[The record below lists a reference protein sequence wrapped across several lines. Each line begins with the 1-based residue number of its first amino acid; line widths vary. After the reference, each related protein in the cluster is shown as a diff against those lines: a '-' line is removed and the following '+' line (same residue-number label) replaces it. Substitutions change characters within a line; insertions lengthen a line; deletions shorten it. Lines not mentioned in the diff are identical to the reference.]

1 MMQSTLKT
9 LTLILVITKPYLE
22 DTDLN
27 PGNYQ
32 ALLKFRCDAGDTV
45 LAEHLSKCAKNATYR
60 SKTTQNDII
69 EILGGMITEKVVAEV
84 NEAKFFSV
92 ISDEVQDVASIEQI
106 TFVLRYV
113 HHEGESYV
121 VKESFAGFKEQHRE
135 MTGEAVASTILQK
148 LDELGLNCDNLRG
161 QGYDGSGSMA
171 GIRKGASSIV
181 LQKYPLATYIHCCS
195 RILNL
200 SIASSCSVV
209 LVRNMMGT
217 VSEVSKFF
225 EHGKRQDKLE
235 EVIESELPE
244 VRKKRVKPLC
254 RTRWVERHDSL
265 EVFVEL
271 YPAIIGALSDIAYGK
286 DSVSWNRETTSDA
299 NGLLSAIEKFSFLL
313 ALVVVYNI
321 LSYIKGLTVLLQQR
335 SIDIVQGIT
344 LVQDVLG
351 QLKELREELDDW
363 NKIWFQMAVEIAEEV
378 GTENPSIP
386 RMCNKQTQRSNVEAD
401 IPEVYYRRSLTA
413 PFLDHLLQEME
424 DRFTTNAKVA
434 TLGLCLVPS
443 TICKKDDWQTHVNNL
458 ASLYQGD
465 LPAPLSLQTELH
477 CWKHKWIHVKTDDLP
492 KSPIEAL
499 NKCDSRLFPN
509 ISTLLRIMSTIPVT
523 SCEAE
528 CTFSA
533 LRRLKPFLR
542 TTMGENRLSSLT
554 LLQVHRNIAIDL
566 EDAVDRYARLHTRKL
581 QFL

>member
-9 LTLILVITKPYLE
+9 LTLIL
-22 DTDLN
+22 
-27 PGNYQ
+27 
-32 ALLKFRCDAGDTV
+32 
-45 LAEHLSKCAKNATYR
+45 
-60 SKTTQNDII
+60 TTQNDII
-69 EILGGMITEKVVAEV
+69 DILG
-84 NEAKFFSV
+84 
-92 ISDEVQDVASIEQI
+92 DEVQDVASIEQI

-121 VKESFAGFKEQHRE
+121 VKESLSFAGFKEQHRE

-195 RILNL
+195 HILNL

-344 LVQDVLG
+344 LVQEVLG

-378 GTENPSIP
+378 GTEKPSIP
-386 RMCNKQTQRSNVEAD
+386 RMCSRQTQRSNVEAD

-477 CWKHKWIHVKTDDLP
+477 CWKHKWIHVKNDDLP
-492 KSPIEAL
+492 ESPIEAL

-523 SCEAE
+523 SYGGGDYTEEFA
-528 CTFSA
+528 TY
-533 LRRLKPFLR
+533 RIDTGVPGHDNQPVFLR
-542 TTMGENRLSSLT
+542 KHLASLRVLASPVHQRVLSKK
-554 LLQVHRNIAIDL
+554 L
-566 EDAVDRYARLHTRKL
+566 EDH
-581 QFL
+581 QFSLLLKASSPADKAWLLSVSAPHAASWLLVTPPSLDLNFEPHEL

>member
-1 MMQSTLKT
+1 
-9 LTLILVITKPYLE
+9 
-22 DTDLN
+22 
-27 PGNYQ
+27 
-32 ALLKFRCDAGDTV
+32 
-45 LAEHLSKCAKNATYR
+45 
-60 SKTTQNDII
+60 
-69 EILGGMITEKVVAEV
+69 
-84 NEAKFFSV
+84 
-92 ISDEVQDVASIEQI
+92 
-106 TFVLRYV
+106 
-113 HHEGESYV
+113 
-121 VKESFAGFKEQHRE
+121 
-135 MTGEAVASTILQK
+135 
-148 LDELGLNCDNLRG
+148 
-161 QGYDGSGSMA
+161 
-171 GIRKGASSIV
+171 
-181 LQKYPLATYIHCCS
+181 
-195 RILNL
+195 
-200 SIASSCSVV
+200 
-209 LVRNMMGT
+209 MMGT

-271 YPAIIGALSDIAYGK
+271 YPAIIGALIGALSDIAYGK

-321 LSYIKGLTVLLQQR
+321 LGYIKGLTVLLQQR

-378 GTENPSIP
+378 GTEKPSIP
-386 RMCNKQTQRSNVEAD
+386 RMCNRQTQRSNVEAD
-401 IPEVYYRRSLTA
+401 IPEVYYRRSVTA

-424 DRFTTNAKVA
+424 DRFTTNAKVT

-492 KSPIEAL
+492 ESPIEAL

-528 CTFSA
+528 RTFSA
-533 LRRLKPFLR
+533 LRQLKPFLR

-554 LLQVHRNIAIDL
+554 LLHVHRNIAIDL

>member
-1 MMQSTLKT
+1 MNQTMKPLIGGFNQPLPDCCESNESPNAVNIDENPDQLESNSASANAGDECSSLPAMGPYDLGALRTSFSSGALSDQDKYKVLKQFDQPQGYRFPAVSEGGKFGALVESPLTKFKKALETLASHEKT
-9 LTLILVITKPYLE
+9 EYHKDSYAKMVAFLESASKGIALRGHRDDAKYLE

-32 ALLKFRCDAGDTV
+32 ALLKFRCGAGDTV

-69 EILGGMITEKVVAEV
+69 DILG
-84 NEAKFFSV
+84 
-92 ISDEVQDVASIEQI
+92 DEVQDVASIEQI

-195 RILNL
+195 HILNL

-344 LVQDVLG
+344 LVQEVLG

-378 GTENPSIP
+378 GTEKPSIP
-386 RMCNKQTQRSNVEAD
+386 RMCSRQTQRSNVEAD

-413 PFLDHLLQEME
+413 PFLDHFC
-424 DRFTTNAKVA
+424 RRWRT
-434 TLGLCLVPS
+434 
-443 TICKKDDWQTHVNNL
+443 
-458 ASLYQGD
+458 D
-465 LPAPLSLQTELH
+465 LPQMQ
-477 CWKHKWIHVKTDDLP
+477 K
-492 KSPIEAL
+492 
-499 NKCDSRLFPN
+499 
-509 ISTLLRIMSTIPVT
+509 
-523 SCEAE
+523 
-528 CTFSA
+528 
-533 LRRLKPFLR
+533 
-542 TTMGENRLSSLT
+542 
-554 LLQVHRNIAIDL
+554 
-566 EDAVDRYARLHTRKL
+566 
-581 QFL
+581 

>member
-32 ALLKFRCDAGDTV
+32 ALLKFRCGAGDTV

-84 NEAKFFSV
+84 NEANFFSV

-195 RILNL
+195 HILNL

-477 CWKHKWIHVKTDDLP
+477 CWKHKLIHVKTDDLP

-528 CTFSA
+528 RTFSA

>member
-1 MMQSTLKT
+1 MESPLTKFKKALETLASHEKTEYHKDSYAKMVAFLESTSKGQSVVGQLNTLHAAHIQKNR
-9 LTLILVITKPYLE
+9 LVLKSIISAVEFCGRQGIALRGHRDDAKYLE

-32 ALLKFRCDAGDTV
+32 ALLKFRCGAGDTV
-45 LAEHLSKCAKNATYR
+45 LAEHLSKCAKNANYR

-69 EILGGMITEKVVAEV
+69 DILGGMITEKVVAKV
-84 NEAKFFSV
+84 NEAKHFSV

-135 MTGEAVASTILQK
+135 MTGEAVASTIVQK

-181 LQKYPLATYIHCCS
+181 LLKYPLATYIHCCS
-195 RILNL
+195 HILNL

-321 LSYIKGLTVLLQQR
+321 LSYITGLTVLLQQR

-344 LVQDVLG
+344 LVQDVRD
-351 QLKELREELDDW
+351 QLKEL
-363 NKIWFQMAVEIAEEV
+363 
-378 GTENPSIP
+378 
-386 RMCNKQTQRSNVEAD
+386 
-401 IPEVYYRRSLTA
+401 
-413 PFLDHLLQEME
+413 
-424 DRFTTNAKVA
+424 
-434 TLGLCLVPS
+434 
-443 TICKKDDWQTHVNNL
+443 
-458 ASLYQGD
+458 
-465 LPAPLSLQTELH
+465 
-477 CWKHKWIHVKTDDLP
+477 
-492 KSPIEAL
+492 
-499 NKCDSRLFPN
+499 
-509 ISTLLRIMSTIPVT
+509 
-523 SCEAE
+523 
-528 CTFSA
+528 
-533 LRRLKPFLR
+533 
-542 TTMGENRLSSLT
+542 
-554 LLQVHRNIAIDL
+554 
-566 EDAVDRYARLHTRKL
+566 
-581 QFL
+581 

>member
-1 MMQSTLKT
+1 MKQK
-9 LTLILVITKPYLE
+9 
-22 DTDLN
+22 N
-27 PGNYQ
+27 F
-32 ALLKFRCDAGDTV
+32 LLFHA
-45 LAEHLSKCAKNATYR
+45 
-60 SKTTQNDII
+60 
-69 EILGGMITEKVVAEV
+69 
-84 NEAKFFSV
+84 
-92 ISDEVQDVASIEQI
+92 DEVQDAASIEQI

-113 HHEGESYV
+113 HCEEESYV
-121 VKESFAGFKEQHRE
+121 IKESFARFKEQHRE

-181 LQKYPLATYIHCCS
+181 LQTYPLATYIHCCS
-195 RILNL
+195 HILNL

-217 VSEVSKFF
+217 VSEVCKFF

-235 EVIESELPE
+235 EVIESGLPE

-271 YPAIIGALSDIAYGK
+271 YPVIIGALSDIAYGK
-286 DSVSWNRETTSDA
+286 DSVSWNRETVSDA

-313 ALVVVYNI
+313 TLVVVYNI

-378 GTENPSIP
+378 GTEKPSIP
-386 RMCNKQTQRSNVEAD
+386 RICNRQTQRSNVEAYV
-401 IPEVYYRRSLTA
+401 PEVYYRRSMTA

-424 DRFTTNAKVA
+424 DRFSTNAKVA

-477 CWKHKWIHVKTDDLP
+477 CWKRKWVHVKTDDLP
-492 KSPIEAL
+492 DSPIEAL

-528 CTFSA
+528 RTFSA
-533 LRRLKPFLR
+533 LR
-542 TTMGENRLSSLT
+542 
-554 LLQVHRNIAIDL
+554 
-566 EDAVDRYARLHTRKL
+566 
-581 QFL
+581 